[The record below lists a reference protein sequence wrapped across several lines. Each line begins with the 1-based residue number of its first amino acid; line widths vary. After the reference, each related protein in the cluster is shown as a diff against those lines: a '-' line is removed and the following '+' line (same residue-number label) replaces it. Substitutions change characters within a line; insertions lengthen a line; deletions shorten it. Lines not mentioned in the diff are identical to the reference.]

1 MLARIIYKGED
12 INLEDIELVWIDRF
26 GELRTGNID
35 EYASDYA
42 LDEMALNDK
51 LGSYYN

>member
-1 MLARIIYKGED
+1 MLERIIYKGED

-26 GELRTGNID
+26 GEFQTGDIN

-42 LDEMALNDK
+42 LGQPHPPK
-51 LGSYYN
+51 GG